1 MFEIETFINS
11 EKSMIIAPAGYGKT
25 YTIIS
30 ALKTHQDSKKVLV
43 LTHTHAGVASIREK
57 AKKESIDPTTYTLDT
72 ICSFALF
79 ITESFIDKSRMPSPE
94 DDNYFSFAVQ
104 TAASLLN
111 AKPIKDVLTCTYSH
125 LIVDE
130 YQDCTISQHQFIVT
144 LSSMMKTHILG
155 DPLQGIFD
163 FNDQIVNMES
173 PQQMMGFFENIQTL
187 NEPWRWKNSNVQ
199 LGQDLANIRRELT
212 STNTP
217 INISNY
223 RGIQFFQ
230 CGDVNDIYNASP
242 TYYFFSQYIRNN
254 APESLLVIVPQK
266 HNVQPFAQRFKMIF
280 GIRELEA
287 FDDKWYYEL
296 SKQIDSIDSDNNI
309 LPLTHN
315 VLLELFPKVVV
326 NEWIN
331 DKHEVKKKRGNIDN
345 DGEFYN
351 ELCGLYL
358 TEQKDKLL
366 WTHMLIELFK
376 QKYLRQCKL
385 EKTNAILNA
394 IRHAY
399 SESISVYD
407 GMKKDRDKARR
418 VGRRVIGRYVGTTL
432 LTKGLEFDTVFVINP
447 NDFSNKKHLYVALT
461 RATKNLIVISNTN
474 RVQIR

>member
-1 MFEIETFINS
+1 MSEIETFINS

-25 YTIIS
+25 HTIIS
-30 ALKTHQDSKKVLV
+30 VLKAYQGHKKVLV

-57 AKKESIDPTTYTLDT
+57 AKKENIDPTTYTLDT

-79 ITESFIDKSRMPSPE
+79 ITESFIMDKSRMPSPE

-104 TAASLLN
+104 TATSLLN

-130 YQDCTISQHQFIVT
+130 YQDCTISQHQFIVM
-144 LSSMMKTHILG
+144 LSSQMKTHVLG

-163 FNDQIVNMES
+163 FNDPIVDMES
-173 PQQMMGFFENIQTL
+173 PLQMMGFIENKQTL
-187 NEPWRWKNSNVQ
+187 NEPWRWNNSNVQ
-199 LGQDLANIRRELT
+199 LGMDLANIRRELISPNT
-212 STNTP
+212 S
-217 INISNY
+217 INITNY
-223 RGIQFFQ
+223 QGIQFFQ
-230 CGDVNDIYNASP
+230 CSGVNDIYNASP
-242 TYYFFSQYIRNN
+242 TYNFFSQYIRNN
-254 APESLLVIVPQK
+254 TPESLLVIVPQK
-266 HNVQPFAQRFKMIF
+266 HNVQPFAQRFKKTF

-296 SKQIDSIDSDNNI
+296 SKQIDSTEGDNSILQLIHNI
-309 LPLTHN
+309 
-315 VLLELFPKVVV
+315 LLELFPKVVV

-331 DKHEVKKKRGNIDN
+331 DKHEVKNKRSTTDN
-345 DGEFYN
+345 SDFYD
-351 ELCGLYL
+351 ELCGLFMI
-358 TEQKDKLL
+358 EQKDKLL
-366 WTHMLIELFK
+366 WTHSLIELFK
-376 QKYLRQCKL
+376 KKNIRQCRL

-461 RATKNLIVISNTN
+461 RAVKNLIIISSSNIVTIN
-474 RVQIR
+474 

>member
-1 MFEIETFINS
+1 MSEIETFINS

-25 YTIIS
+25 HTIIS
-30 ALKTHQDSKKVLV
+30 VLKAYQGHKKVLV

-79 ITESFIDKSRMPSPE
+79 ITESFIMDKSRMPSPE

-104 TAASLLN
+104 TATSLLN

-130 YQDCTISQHQFIVT
+130 YQDCTISQHQFIVM

-163 FNDQIVNMES
+163 FNDPIVDMDS
-173 PQQMMGFFENIQTL
+173 PQQMMGFIENKQTL
-187 NEPWRWKNSNVQ
+187 NEPWRWKNNNVQ
-199 LGQDLANIRRELT
+199 LGKDLANIRHELT
-212 STNTP
+212 SPNTS
-217 INISNY
+217 INITKY
-223 RGIQFFQ
+223 QGIQFVQ
-230 CGDVNDIYNASP
+230 CGGVNDIYNASP
-242 TYYFFSQYIRNN
+242 TYNFFSQYIRNN
-254 APESLLVIVPQK
+254 TPESLLVIVPQK
-266 HNVQPFAQRFKMIF
+266 HNVQPFAQRFKKTF

-296 SKQIDSIDSDNNI
+296 SKQIDSTEGDNNI
-309 LPLTHN
+309 LQLIHN
-315 VLLELFPKVVV
+315 ILLELFPKVVV

-331 DKHEVKKKRGNIDN
+331 DKHEVKKKKSTTDN
-345 DGEFYN
+345 NDFYD
-351 ELCGLYL
+351 ELCGLYMI
-358 TEQKDKLL
+358 EQKDKLL
-366 WTHMLIELFK
+366 WTHRLIELFK
-376 QKYLRQCKL
+376 KKYLRQCKL
-385 EKTNAILNA
+385 EKTIAIQNAIM
-394 IRHAY
+394 HAY

-418 VGRRVIGRYVGTTL
+418 VGRRIIGCYVGTTL

-461 RATKNLIVISNTN
+461 RAVKNLIIISSSNIVTIN
-474 RVQIR
+474 

>member
-1 MFEIETFINS
+1 MSEIETFINS

-25 YTIIS
+25 HTIIS
-30 ALKTHQDSKKVLV
+30 VLKTHQDSKKMLV

-57 AKKESIDPTTYTLDT
+57 AKKENIDPTTYTLDT

-79 ITESFIDKSRMPSPE
+79 ITESFIMDKSRMPSPE

-104 TAASLLN
+104 TATSLLN

-130 YQDCTISQHQFIVT
+130 YQDCTISQHQFIVM

-163 FNDQIVNMES
+163 FNDPIVDMDS
-173 PQQMMGFFENIQTL
+173 PQQMMGFIENKQTL
-187 NEPWRWKNSNVQ
+187 NEPWRWNNSNVQ
-199 LGQDLANIRRELT
+199 LGMDLANIRRELI
-212 STNTP
+212 SPNS
-217 INISNY
+217 INITNY
-223 RGIQFFQ
+223 QGIQFFQ
-230 CGDVNDIYNASP
+230 CSGVNDIYNASP
-242 TYYFFSQYIRNN
+242 TYNFFSQYIRNN
-254 APESLLVIVPQK
+254 SPESLLVIVPQK
-266 HNVQPFAQRFKMIF
+266 HNVQPFAQRFKKTF

-296 SKQIDSIDSDNNI
+296 SKQIDSTEGDNNNI
-309 LPLTHN
+309 LQLIHN
-315 VLLELFPKVVV
+315 ILLELFPKVVV

-331 DKHEVKKKRGNIDN
+331 DKHEVKKKKSTTDN
-345 DGEFYN
+345 NDFYD
-351 ELCGLYL
+351 ELCGLYMI
-358 TEQKDKLL
+358 EQKDKLL
-366 WTHMLIELFK
+366 WTHRLIELFK
-376 QKYLRQCKL
+376 KKYLRQCKL

-461 RATKNLIVISNTN
+461 RAVKNLIVISSSNIVTIN
-474 RVQIR
+474 